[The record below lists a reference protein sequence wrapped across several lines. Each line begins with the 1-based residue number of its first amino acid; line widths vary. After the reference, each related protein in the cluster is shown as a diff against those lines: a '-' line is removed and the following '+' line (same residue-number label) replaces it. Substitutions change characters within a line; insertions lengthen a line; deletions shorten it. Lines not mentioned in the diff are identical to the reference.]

1 MSKFLRAA
9 FVMATF
15 VAAGASQAVPVAM
28 YGEYREANGII
39 VNIPQ
44 NPPIVICVPAA
55 VPVAPPGHLTIMG
68 AAVPSFVL
76 PRAAG
81 ANDAGCPTRS
91 EQFQIVPG
99 AEALVFNKPSVGN
112 NGARIANGGMAVGDP
127 FTVPPFAFRQQ
138 KGQQIGVVLNN
149 VTKELTTNFIAAMPG
164 TNRRSGVGGGFGAG
178 VGAYTIR
185 PLAAQQPAPALT
197 RMFSGMNWQN
207 PGNGQNNNA
216 NPTTML
222 ATPFVQRL
230 AANTTHVNSA
240 AGGNERVQ
248 MRYRAG
254 ALQFGGTMALLLD
267 GFGKLVLGGPP
278 ITGMLPASWKPGAAT
293 QPVGDQLPGYRI
305 RNGGGWDIVAPGFQI
320 PGRVK
325 AFFGNLNTPMGLPRV
340 GPVCIGSNP
349 PLPIGCQHVAG
360 FDTFMAGAFTTMTLM
375 IPVGGTIGV
384 LPKATSLKH
393 AFAFTTGTASV
404 IQVANRALQGGPQ
417 TRTLTAM
424 GYDTIGV
431 SQMGAPQRNVGLVAG
446 SYSVRT
452 SFPPA
457 GPDIQINPQML
468 GLNLKFTPEPGAT
481 LALVSGLGLLG
492 FLARRRA

>member
-44 NPPIVICVPAA
+44 NPPTVICVPAP
-55 VPVAPPGHLTIMG
+55 VLVAPPGHLTIMG
-68 AAVPSFVL
+68 AAHASVVL
-76 PRAAG
+76 PRAG
-81 ANDAGCPTRS
+81 VNDAGCPTRS
-91 EQFQIVPG
+91 EHFAASGGVAP
-99 AEALVFNKPSVGN
+99 LVFNKPLVGTK
-112 NGARIANGGMAVGDP
+112 GARSANGGMAIGDP
-127 FTVPPFAFRQQ
+127 FTVPPFAFQQ
-138 KGQQIGVVLNN
+138 QLGKQVGVVLNN
-149 VTKELTTNFIAAMPG
+149 VTKELETTFIAAMPG
-164 TNRRSGVGGGFGAG
+164 TDRRSGMGGGFGVPFG
-178 VGAYTIR
+178 PYTIR
-185 PLAAQQPAPALT
+185 PVAAQAAVPALT
-197 RMFSGMNWQN
+197 RMFSQMNWQN
-207 PGNGQNNNA
+207 AGNGQNNNA
-216 NPTTML
+216 NPTAML
-222 ATPFVQRL
+222 PTPFVQRL
-230 AANTTHVNSA
+230 AANTTHFNSA
-240 AGGNERVQ
+240 ALGNEKVQ
-248 MRYRAG
+248 MRYRSG
-254 ALQFGGTMALLLD
+254 PREFGGTMALLLD
-267 GFGKLVLGGPP
+267 GSGKLILGGPP
-278 ITGMLPASWKPGAAT
+278 ITGMLPASFKPGAAT
-293 QPVGDQLPGYRI
+293 QPVGDQVPGYRV
-305 RNGGGWDIVAPGFQI
+305 RNADGWDVVAAGFQA

-325 AFFGNLNTPMGLPRV
+325 AFFGNVITPMGLPRI
-340 GPVCIGSNP
+340 GPDCVGSNP
-349 PLPIGCQHVAG
+349 PTPVGCNHVAG

-375 IPVGGTIGV
+375 IPAGGTIGA

-393 AFAFTTGTASV
+393 AFALTTGTASV
-404 IQVANRALQGGPQ
+404 VQVANRALQGGVQ
-417 TRTLTAM
+417 TRTLTGM

-481 LALVSGLGLLG
+481 VALVSGLGLLG